1 MYSMSLKKV
10 QFKFIGLVSLI
21 TLILATVTMPFVIPA
36 RAASLTSAS
45 TTITDS
51 RAGQASVGH
60 TFNFTTATTG
70 TIATVRIQY
79 CTTAS
84 GTCTTP
90 TGLVT
95 TGGSQGSITGL
106 GASTSSFATNGLILL
121 TVTAPASVN
130 SGVAISLPYTGITNP
145 TDANTTYFVRIQ
157 TRTAAPA
164 VIDEV
169 TTAFAILTSTSI
181 SMTATVE
188 ATLAFSIA
196 PVYSGSVNGASI
208 NVTSA
213 LSASTIPFGTLSSG
227 ATKIVA
233 HDATVTTNAASG
245 YAVTVAAAANP
256 PLADGS
262 NNLDYFTGTNT
273 TPATWSSPGGSSPS
287 VNTGFVGYTTEDAT
301 LAGGTADRF
310 TSTGG
315 NKWAGL
321 TTTVDTVISNGTGV
335 SAQTTRL
342 GWQAEVNNLQPP
354 GSYTGTV
361 ILVATP
367 TY

>member
-1 MYSMSLKKV
+1 MSILRKKG
-10 QFKFIGLVSLI
+10 KYLGLIISSVIVFTSLLYP
-21 TLILATVTMPFVIPA
+21 LIVPV
-36 RAASLTSAS
+36 RAATLTSAN

-51 RAGQASVGH
+51 RAEQASVGH

-70 TIATVRIQY
+70 TIATVRIEY

-84 GTCTTP
+84 GACTTP
-90 TGLVT
+90 TGLLT
-95 TGGSQGSITGL
+95 TSASQGTISGL
-106 GASTSSFATNGLILL
+106 GASTSNVTTNGLILL
-121 TVTAPASVN
+121 SVSSPASVN

-145 TDANTTYFVRIQ
+145 SGANSTYYVRIQ

-164 VIDEV
+164 IIDEV
-169 TTAFAILTSTSI
+169 TTAFAVLTSTSI

-188 ATLAFSIA
+188 ATLAFSLT
-196 PVYSGSVNGASI
+196 PVYTGSVNNAAI

-227 ATKIVA
+227 ATKILA
-233 HDATVTTNAASG
+233 HDATVTTNAAGG
-245 YAVTVAAAANP
+245 YAVTVAA
-256 PLADGS
+256 LADPPMSDGTK
-262 NNLDYFTGTNT
+262 NLDYFTGTNT
-273 TPATWSSPGGSSPS
+273 SPSGWTSPLGSSPS

-301 LAGGTADRF
+301 LSGGTADRF
-310 TSTGG
+310 TSSGG

-321 TTTVDTVISNGTGV
+321 TTTADPVMSHTAGV
-335 SAQTTRL
+335 SSQTVRV

-354 GSYTGTV
+354 GTYSGTV
-361 ILVATP
+361 LMVATP